1 MDSVT
6 ANRDGNQYSLLLKL
20 PDKSIILSFKTAWET
35 DWWLNGIRRALETER
50 EVSRTVQGVL
60 KYNVATLYFF
70 FASHMDKE
78 IERFVKGMFAALTL
92 DLNAEQFAKA
102 LKEAGQEFGFLSDAF
117 YARKPF
123 VPALFRYIVLNFH
136 QGVRKAIES
145 YWNKFLKILQTPE
158 ILQLASAL
166 NIYEKSITFW
176 GVVDRN
182 FVWAEKVINTLMTRL
197 FESSKE
203 PITNILYDLD
213 KKTYVDNNKIYS
225 SSCPALE
232 SHIFFLLSHFQHV
245 PINLMAERLTVMSSN
260 LLFTF
265 FINALILVRRETYE
279 SQIMIALL
287 NNNFLKIIKNFAK
300 KVHTDTKS
308 QLSLKYIRTL
318 VNEYTLIQLLN
329 DFETA
334 VMKKLIKKF
343 RKEVKQRFEIRDNI
357 LNFDINKA
365 VQAVNTYFSPLLR
378 LCGLEIHVNTLY
390 CELFDKF
397 LSLYYGQFID
407 FCDRVDQKNHR
418 QLQEKVDRD
427 FKSFARQM
435 ENLHF
440 DGYQRIQFKLGL
452 IKKFVDTDDM
462 DEALTLILNMQVF
475 YKKIGN
481 PKISEKLLRAK
492 VYFPPNAIAF
502 ISNYITKSIEEDSKQ
517 KLVRAS
523 LSKTFFNPYVYH
535 FIYKLSK
542 LIRKCSQ
549 AKTRAGA

>member
-1 MDSVT
+1 MT
-6 ANRDGNQYSLLLKL
+6 ATRDGNQYSLLLKL

-166 NIYEKSITFW
+166 NVYEKSITFW
-176 GVVDRN
+176 GVVDRH
-182 FVWAEKVINTLMTRL
+182 FIWAEKVINTLMTRL

-225 SSCPALE
+225 ASCPALE
-232 SHIFFLLSHFQHV
+232 SHIFFLLSHFQQV

-279 SQIMIALL
+279 PQIMIALL

-329 DFETA
+329 DFENA
-334 VMKKLIKKF
+334 VMKKLVKRL
-343 RKEVKQRFEIRDNI
+343 RKEVKQRFEIRENI
-357 LNFDINKA
+357 LQLDIGKL
-365 VQAVNTYFSPLLR
+365 VQALNTYFSPMLR
-378 LCGLEIHVNTLY
+378 LCSLELHINSLY
-390 CELFDKF
+390 CEIFDKF

-418 QLQEKVDRD
+418 QLIEKVDRD

-435 ENLHF
+435 ENLQF
-440 DGYQRIQFKLGL
+440 EGFQRIQFKLGL
-452 IKKFVDTDDM
+452 LKKFMETDDM
-462 DEALTLILNMQVF
+462 DEALTLLLNMQVF
-475 YKKIGN
+475 YKRLNN
-481 PKISEKLLRAK
+481 PKLSEKILKAK
-492 VYFPPNAIAF
+492 IYFPSNAVAF
-502 ISNYITKSIEEDSKQ
+502 ISSYISKSIEEDCKQ

-523 LSKTFFNPYVYH
+523 LSKTFFNPFVFH
-535 FIYKLSK
+535 FIYKLSAI
-542 LIRKCSQ
+542 IRK
-549 AKTRAGA
+549 RG